1 MRSRGPGV
9 LGDTPAVSPGDW
21 CGEVGQAEEGEFGFT
36 LKAMGAIR
44 GL

>member
-1 MRSRGPGV
+1 M
-9 LGDTPAVSPGDW
+9 LGDTPAASPGDQG
-21 CGEVGQAEEGEFGFT
+21 GEEGQAEEGEFGFT

>member
-1 MRSRGPGV
+1 M
-9 LGDTPAVSPGDW
+9 LGDTAAASPGDW
-21 CGEVGQAEEGEFGFT
+21 SGEVAEEGEFGFT